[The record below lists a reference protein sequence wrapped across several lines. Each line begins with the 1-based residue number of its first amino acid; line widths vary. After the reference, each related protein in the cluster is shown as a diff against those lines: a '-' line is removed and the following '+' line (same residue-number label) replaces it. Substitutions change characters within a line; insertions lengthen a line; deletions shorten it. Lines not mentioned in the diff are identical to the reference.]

1 MLTAERKFHG
11 IVNGNRQLQLPALP
25 FVGGTVFSRRHGEGF
40 LRLRFENREA
50 VGTAQVIG
58 HIPQV
63 LDIIF
68 VAVVFLPCFHT
79 YRVDDQMGMDMVTVG
94 VGCHHY
100 FETVELLRQLQRN
113 LMCSL
118 GCQIF
123 VRVEGLNQM
132 IEHPP
137 ISFVVEPLGVQ
148 KLLIGAPGNAVDTGH
163 KKPVAVFCFI
173 PAAAVA
179 ECAVETFGC
188 LVFDSGYELN
198 RRHRPTAF
206 ASGFPTA
213 DCS

>member
-1 MLTAERKFHG
+1 M
-11 IVNGNRQLQLPALP
+11 
-25 FVGGTVFSRRHGEGF
+25 
-40 LRLRFENREA
+40 
-50 VGTAQVIG
+50 AQVIG

-63 LDIIF
+63 LDVIF
-68 VAVVFLPCFHT
+68 VAVVFLPGL
-79 YRVDDQMGMDMVTVG
+79 RADGVDDQMGMDVVTVR
-94 VGCHHY
+94 VSRHHN
-100 FETVELLRQLQRN
+100 FEAIELLRQLQRN
-113 LMCSL
+113 LMGGL

-123 VRVEGLNQM
+123 FRVEGLNQM
-132 IEHPP
+132 IEHPT
-137 ISFVVEPLGVQ
+137 IILVVEPLGVQ

-163 KKPVAVFCFI
+163 KKPVTIFCFI

-198 RRHRPTAF
+198 RRHHPTAF